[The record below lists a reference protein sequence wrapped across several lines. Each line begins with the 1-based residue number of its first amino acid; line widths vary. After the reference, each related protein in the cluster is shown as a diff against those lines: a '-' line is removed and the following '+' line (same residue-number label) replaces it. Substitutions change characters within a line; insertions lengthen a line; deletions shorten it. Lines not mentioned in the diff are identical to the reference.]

1 MPLHWGSVKVQTAD
15 WLRTIVFSARKQW
28 DYCSHVHISLVKK
41 IVRSLRF
48 TLIPLHYHLFH

>member
-15 WLRTIVFSARKQW
+15 WLRTIVFRARKQW
-28 DYCSHVHISLVKK
+28 DYCSHVHICMVKK

-48 TLIPLHYHLFH
+48 TLTALHYHLFH